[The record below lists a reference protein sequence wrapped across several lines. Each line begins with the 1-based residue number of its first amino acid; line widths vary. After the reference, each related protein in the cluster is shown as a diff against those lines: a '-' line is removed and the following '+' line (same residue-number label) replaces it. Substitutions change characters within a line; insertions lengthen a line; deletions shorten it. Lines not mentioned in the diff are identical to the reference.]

1 VAAFV
6 MSRADEERDAAAK
19 WIESKQQV
27 SAEKLKNKSSV
38 LDAAE
43 SAS

>member
-1 VAAFV
+1 
-6 MSRADEERDAAAK
+6 MSRPDEERDAATK

-27 SAEKLKNKSSV
+27 SAEKLKGKSSV
-38 LDAAE
+38 SDAEE